1 MNAVR
6 RRHPLTV
13 STPHGVGESAAKSLP
28 RLMHLC
34 GLVLLAGLATACVAR
49 PTGDFGRA
57 QPGVLHDTIM
67 PFAGK
72 VIAGQREPVS
82 NFNQTDQERE
92 MHNRTWRFLIAAN
105 AGDWMFDSATELQ
118 RTRIAPPQSF
128 VFKTDRYHTWLTREQ
143 YQSSRVR
150 YATLRSHIQ
159 ADLDTMPTTFASI
172 CAVIEVDRN
181 RAIALASLTNVAPT
195 AARDVA
201 ARKYENDFHIDW
213 FVQAVNYR
221 YDSYSYALDNLLVET
236 PHGQSIAV
244 DAALKALKGWADL
257 ARRRDFCSGQSLY
270 AGQGSVTIPSRF
282 QTMVPDTEIVYQK

>member
-1 MNAVR
+1 MR
-6 RRHPLTV
+6 F
-13 STPHGVGESAAKSLP
+13 
-28 RLMHLC
+28 C
-34 GLVLLAGLATACVAR
+34 GLVLLAGLAAACVAR

-57 QPGVLHDTIM
+57 QPGVLHDTVL
-67 PFAGK
+67 PYAGK
-72 VIAGQREPVS
+72 LIAGQREPVS
-82 NFNQTDQERE
+82 NFSQTDQERE
-92 MHNRTWRFLIAAN
+92 MHNRTWRFLVAAN

-128 VFKTDRYHTWLTREQ
+128 VFKTDRYYTWLTREH

-150 YATLRSHIQ
+150 YATLLRHIQ

-195 AARDVA
+195 AAQNVA
-201 ARKYENDFHIDW
+201 ARKYENDFHIAW

-236 PHGQSIAV
+236 PHEQSIPV
-244 DAALKALKGWADL
+244 DAALKALRAWADL
-257 ARRRDFCSGQSLY
+257 ARRHDFCSGQSGHY
-270 AGQGSVTIPSRF
+270 AGGSVTIPSRF
-282 QTMVPDTEIVYQK
+282 QKMVIDAEVVAQK